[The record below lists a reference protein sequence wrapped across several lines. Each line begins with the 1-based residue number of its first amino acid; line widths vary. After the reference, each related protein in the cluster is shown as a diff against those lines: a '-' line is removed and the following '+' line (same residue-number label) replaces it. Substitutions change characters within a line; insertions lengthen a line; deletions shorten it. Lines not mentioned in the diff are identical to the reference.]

1 MYRCSEQTRL
11 AGEAAELQEG
21 VARLESL
28 LTRRDHL
35 LDSLIPPGSVA
46 SKRKLR
52 RRPNS
57 PDCRRAGEVERLVE
71 EEHEAR
77 RRWEELLGA
86 QFRWGE
92 AVRLSQVQI
101 FMKHVVKPVGR
112 LRGISWARL

>member
-1 MYRCSEQTRL
+1 M
-11 AGEAAELQEG
+11 
-21 VARLESL
+21 
-28 LTRRDHL
+28 
-35 LDSLIPPGSVA
+35 
-46 SKRKLR
+46 
-52 RRPNS
+52 
-57 PDCRRAGEVERLVE
+57 ERLVE